1 MCQTKASR
9 FEDMK
14 MNETFLETTAR
25 SSDNGNHIPKR
36 RKISNARK
44 RTVNNCGL
52 NVSALKETG
61 YFGKDLVSP
70 QKADKVFQS
79 GSAPSME
86 ERIHHIPFH
95 FNLNN
100 ILPLSQQTELLF
112 SMFIED
118 KDAKLSSDQEKS
130 NKILMEIFHDHILL
144 LNDREL
150 NLGPEDSHHFLD
162 LLRQRHNKVP
172 MHHRCPVS
180 AYARYRTEDP
190 SIYQPQWRCFIKG
203 VSTTHVILTFVPA
216 TLKDLKAL
224 NNVPSYKQLSRTS
237 RNDSDTDISTDEDEE
252 PIIPKEGTENL
263 NESLTLPVYVYDCP
277 IAVLM
282 NSYVNPLRNIKT
294 NIKDV
299 YEDCTFSMNQNSY
312 DFDNIKQKVEM
323 HDHNSRSPEPK
334 SEESENQEI
343 KTCIRQQSR
352 ALILVH
358 VKCFVVALF
367 KSLHCRSHISSQ
379 DIQYAVDQCE
389 EATKDINITEFLKV
403 ICTHIK
409 CHLSEKIVLDT
420 LKDSKPCGELHPL
433 HNLIKQ
439 KFMKIIKQTFQ
450 PVPTHPDFYYCHPCI
465 LPAIKS
471 TTKDEDSDDEM
482 SIPSE
487 IVEFKSESSS
497 NFSGSIP
504 ALGDISMHTETDV
517 TEDITA
523 ESEEIRPLFLHLT
536 CTVYCRNMVFPSVP
550 IKSLP
555 TCLVDLIVNLENCDN
570 FNLKDIKVTLDI
582 ICLTLPTEVQ
592 SITREFAPKGIRNT
606 SFCSVS
612 SFQSNSSNSE
622 SSLISDEQH
631 CNENM
636 FSLNHLPELQ
646 HRAVSTLKEEIEW
659 LLKDEM
665 ATSLLDVEPISMDT
679 LNMVIQHVEN
689 SIDKTSCKKDVI
701 NLNFVYGATQ
711 SHTKFLQE
719 FKKMPLNMYDGTHY
733 KLCENEDLYYVIK
746 KNDGPEMITDID
758 KVKQVKDNL
767 QSMEIKDVN
776 SQQDKDTSQ
785 QLETS
790 EFKDISRSLESKNIS
805 QIKDASRISEDSVL
819 SNADSEYNLRH
830 DMYNLHNDSTY
841 IRNDLICTRADTI
854 CNDSNEHLCY
864 QQSDISSVIG
874 SVFGTEDYHD
884 DSDEENY
891 DWLLQ
896 LDKKR
901 NILPNFWLILRIEQD
916 AVTIYFHCRFLEL
929 PTSKVN
935 AYLRIQRKVIFL
947 IKDLCKRVNQSLL
960 LQYLHDTRMC
970 DRLLEPEDEKK
981 DIWHSDNTTPTITR
995 NTSYARLK
1003 SIEDT
1008 SSDGMEFQQ
1017 VAYLEASL
1025 KFMPGFFRCNVVWET
1040 PFSLHPRLKTGPGKS
1055 GLSRGIQALRTVLN
1069 KFSVSNRSNMFVYQ
1083 DNNSNVFYLRLH
1095 ENVQS
1100 CGKVL
1105 KSRSELD
1112 TTNGIVSRSPSI
1124 VSLPLGQQRSLMN
1137 YSDNSTSSI
1146 ADIRPRVRSFGEKE
1160 RTEPPIEDTIILKV
1174 HGITDADLDVKRD
1187 LVQVLQNR
1195 LDDAVLEVLSMMLAR
1210 NAMCPLTPEDVQFLQ
1225 KPFKAPEHI
1234 IKLSIPKHTFD
1245 YLNPFIQ
1252 FLRQNLLQFLN
1263 IPKYTDSSSHNHF
1276 KDYSE
1281 PDLNTKIVL
1290 EDRIFLYNQGQNPS
1304 SGSRGI
1310 ACVALAVGGNKVN
1323 ESNLVL
1329 TDDEEYL
1336 NIFNDMTFEQTVH
1349 TQVLTNDMEELPGI
1363 YVEFR
1368 IWKQGRVNFDSL
1380 SFKLQSAISQA
1391 VWDLI
1396 SEYYLLR
1403 APLCYGESEDD
1414 DTSSLEESSGS
1425 RTLHDIPILKFSYRK
1440 RICRRTIPVGSKAV
1454 RKITFD
1460 NTSSEP
1466 SVSSASISPLAKLQ
1480 DFVQSV
1486 DMKLIESKTK
1496 VTLTKYEKGEA
1507 GRLHKVYSD
1516 MFLKWF
1522 EYAVQLNVPSV
1533 KKINV
1538 HLKNR
1543 HPVGICVRELQCI
1556 MSNLAPDT
1564 LLKAFIRNAT
1574 ISEEIAYVPY
1584 NFERSVSECLLI
1596 GRNFEQWKIC
1606 KLNGHYGNHG
1616 TETDITKLYQ
1626 KFSALT
1632 FSSDSKYVSRQRLF
1646 FAIIKSHQLLIY
1658 MYNWSKERV
1667 DKLIV
1672 QTNNLGLWLSART
1685 SVLNSI
1691 VAQKKG
1697 VFQNQ
1702 MLTRKLILCNN
1713 PYLTHINESSDHLNK
1728 FPLNTS
1734 AINKEWANP
1743 RKLTPVQ
1750 PMQGITV
1757 DAYRDSLPL
1766 PCVHGN
1772 DSDPVV
1778 SYIQEMQELR
1788 SRNKVQLDEKKK
1800 MHGIWQSRGA
1810 TGHLLQSNLLRKHSR
1825 VIHYC
1830 HTPLLFLPRY
1840 VFS

>member
-14 MNETFLETTAR
+14 MNETFLEVTAR
-25 SSDNGNHIPKR
+25 SNDTVNHPPKR
-36 RKISNARK
+36 RKISNAKK
-44 RTVNNCGL
+44 RSVISCAMNTS
-52 NVSALKETG
+52 VSKETG

-70 QKADKVFQS
+70 KPADMFFQS
-79 GSAPSME
+79 DSAPSME

-150 NLGPEDSHHFLD
+150 HLGPEDSQHFLD

-172 MHHRCPVS
+172 MHHRCPIS
-180 AYARYRTEDP
+180 AYARYHHEDFLT
-190 SIYQPQWRCFIKG
+190 YQPQWRCFIKG

-216 TLKDLKAL
+216 SLKDIKAL
-224 NNVPSYKQLSRTS
+224 NNVKRQCPAVVH
-237 RNDSDTDISTDEDEE
+237 DESESEESSNESEE
-252 PIIPKEGTENL
+252 PIVPKDDGQ
-263 NESLTLPVYVYDCP
+263 ESLTLPVYVYDCP

-282 NSYVNPLRNIKT
+282 NSYVNPLKNVKT
-294 NIKDV
+294 NVKDI
-299 YEDCTFSMNQNSY
+299 YEDCTFSMAQNSF
-312 DFDNIKQKVEM
+312 DFDVR
-323 HDHNSRSPEPK
+323 DSRSPEPK
-334 SEESENQEI
+334 SEESENQEV

-367 KSLHCRSHISSQ
+367 KSLHCRGHISSQ
-379 DIQYAVDQCE
+379 DIQYAVDQCD

-403 ICTHIK
+403 ICGHVK
-409 CHLSEKIVLDT
+409 SQAAEKNGYEVMLET
-420 LKDSKPCGELHPL
+420 LASSKPCGELHPL
-433 HNLIKQ
+433 HNLIKE
-439 KFMKIIKQTFQ
+439 KFMKIIMQTFQ
-450 PVPTHPDFYYCHPCI
+450 PVPTHPDFYYCHPCV
-465 LPAIKS
+465 LPAIK
-471 TTKDEDSDDEM
+471 TTTRDEDSDDEM

-497 NFSGSIP
+497 NFSGSLS
-504 ALGDISMHTETDV
+504 ALGDLSMHTETDV

-536 CTVYCRNMVFPSVP
+536 CTVYCKGILPSVP
-550 IKSLP
+550 IKFLP
-555 TCLVDLIVNLENCDN
+555 TCLVDLQSNLVGCEN
-570 FNLKDIKVTLDI
+570 FNLNDIKVTLDI

-592 SITREFAPKGIRNT
+592 AITREFTPKGIRNT

-612 SFQSNSSNSE
+612 SFQSNTTSSE
-622 SSLISDEQH
+622 SSLLSDDQH
-631 CNENM
+631 GNENM
-636 FSLNHLPELQ
+636 FSLDHLPELQ
-646 HRAVSTLKEEIEW
+646 HRAVSTLKDEIEW

-665 ATSLLDVEPISMDT
+665 ATALLDTEPLRIET

-689 SIDKTSCKKDVI
+689 SCDKISCKKDII
-701 NLNFVYGATQ
+701 NLNFVYGASQ
-711 SHTKFLQE
+711 SHSKFLQE
-719 FKKMPLNMYDGTHY
+719 FKKMPLSMYDGMNY
-733 KLCENEDLYYVIK
+733 KLVEIGELYCLVK
-746 KNDGPEMITDID
+746 KPQTECD
-758 KVKQVKDNL
+758 
-767 QSMEIKDVN
+767 
-776 SQQDKDTSQ
+776 
-785 QLETS
+785 
-790 EFKDISRSLESKNIS
+790 LESAQGS
-805 QIKDASRISEDSVL
+805 DDS
-819 SNADSEYNLRH
+819 
-830 DMYNLHNDSTY
+830 
-841 IRNDLICTRADTI
+841 ILIDCD
-854 CNDSNEHLCY
+854 CN
-864 QQSDISSVIG
+864 QQSDISSIFG
-874 SVFGTEDYHD
+874 SVFGTEDHD
-884 DSDEENY
+884 ESDEENF
-891 DWLLQ
+891 DWLIQ
-896 LDKKR
+896 LDRRR
-901 NILPNFWLILRIEQD
+901 NLLPNFWLILRVEQD

-935 AYLRIQRKVIFL
+935 AYLRVQRKVIYS
-947 IKDLCKRVNQSLL
+947 IKELCKRVNQSLL
-960 LQYLHDTRMC
+960 LQFLHDTRLC
-970 DRLLEPEDEKK
+970 DRLLEPEDEKN
-981 DIWHSDNTTPTITR
+981 WHSDNTTPTITR

-1003 SIEDT
+1003 SVEDT
-1008 SSDGMEFQQ
+1008 SSDEYTQ

-1040 PFSLHPRLKTGPGKS
+1040 PFTLHPRLKTGPGKS

-1069 KFSVSNRSNMFVYQ
+1069 KFSVTNRNNMFVYQ
-1083 DNNSNVFYLRLH
+1083 DLNSNVFYLRLH
-1095 ENVQS
+1095 ENVQNG
-1100 CGKVL
+1100 GKVM

-1146 ADIRPRVRSFGEKE
+1146 TDIRPRVRSFGEKE

-1174 HGITDADLDVKRD
+1174 HGINDTGMDVKRD

-1234 IKLSIPKHTFD
+1234 VRLLIPKHTFD

-1281 PDLNTKIVL
+1281 PDINTKIVL

-1310 ACVALAVGGNKVN
+1310 ACVALAVAGNKVSETN
-1323 ESNLVL
+1323 HEEPNDS
-1329 TDDEEYL
+1329 EEYL
-1336 NIFNDMTFEQTVH
+1336 KIFDELTFDEAVQTE
-1349 TQVLTNDMEELPGI
+1349 VLIEGEELPEVYI
-1363 YVEFR
+1363 EFR
-1368 IWKQGRVNFDSL
+1368 IWKQGRVNLDVL
-1380 SFKLQSAISQA
+1380 NLKLKSAISQA

-1403 APLCYGESEDD
+1403 APLCNIRDTEDD
-1414 DTSSLEESSGS
+1414 DASSINSETSNIRLLLEQEIPSLRLSYKK
-1425 RTLHDIPILKFSYRK
+1425 RFCRHPI
-1440 RICRRTIPVGSKAV
+1440 RTIPLGSKAV

-1460 NTSSEP
+1460 STSSEA
-1466 SVSSASISPLAKLQ
+1466 SSSSTSISPLAKLQ

-1486 DMKLIESKTK
+1486 DMKIVESKNK
-1496 VTLTKYEKGEA
+1496 IVLSRYEKGEM
-1507 GRLHKVYSD
+1507 GSVHKVYAF

-1538 HLKNR
+1538 QLKNR
-1543 HPVGICVRELQCI
+1543 HPVGICVRELQSI

-1564 LLKAFIRNAT
+1564 VLKAFVHVSNRNNSDADEY
-1574 ISEEIAYVPY
+1574 IPLNSEK
-1584 NFERSVSECLLI
+1584 SLSECLLI

-1606 KLNGHYGNHG
+1606 KMTGHYSIPNS
-1616 TETDITKLYQ
+1616 ETDIMKLYQ
-1626 KFSALT
+1626 KFSSLT

-1646 FAIIKSHQLLIY
+1646 FAIVQSHEILIY

-1691 VAQKKG
+1691 VAQKHG
-1697 VFQNQ
+1697 LFQNQ
-1702 MLTRKLILCNN
+1702 MLSRKLAICNN
-1713 PYLTHINESSDHLNK
+1713 PYLTHINESSDHLSK
-1728 FPLNTS
+1728 FPLS
-1734 AINKEWANP
+1734 SSVVNKDWANP
-1743 RKLTPVQ
+1743 RKITTPV
-1750 PMQGITV
+1750 PPIQGITL

-1766 PCVHGN
+1766 LCLHSN
-1772 DSDPVV
+1772 ESDAVV
-1778 SYIQEMQELR
+1778 SYVQEMQELR
-1788 SRNKVQLDEKKK
+1788 TRNKMQFDEKKK

-1810 TGHLLQSNLLRKHSR
+1810 TGHLLQTNLLRKHSR

-1830 HTPLLFLPRY
+1830 HTPLLFLPR
-1840 VFS
+1840 